1 MKKRDEVLV
10 GILITA
16 ALAIA
21 IVGSLWL
28 ARGGL
33 SKGYPLYAKF
43 PWGAGLKQGQPVLL
57 VGVNVGYVDNVELKQ
72 NGTLVTTMRIVND
85 YKVPLGTSARVVA
98 NGIFG
103 DMAIALTPVKP
114 NPQSFKSG
122 DTIPVAPSAPGLSE
136 ITAKADSVG
145 TSVNA
150 LTREM
155 EREMVAGGGIRDMR
169 QALAGTNRLIAQ
181 FTVIAAEQNRQL
193 SATQEAVRRATTAI
207 DPVKIDSTVT
217 NLRTASA
224 NMAELTGDMKATT
237 ARIDSILAKVDHGD
251 GTAAKLLNDPG
262 VYNDVRML
270 LQRIDSLTA
279 DFKAN
284 PRKYINLKIF

>member
-1 MKKRDEVLV
+1 MKKRDEILV
-10 GILITA
+10 GILIAA

-72 NGTLVTTMRIVND
+72 DGILVTTMRIVSD

-103 DMAIALTPVKP
+103 DMAIALTPIRP
-114 NPQSFKSG
+114 NPRSFNSG
-122 DTIPVAPSAPGLSE
+122 DTIPVGPSSPGLSE

-145 TSVNA
+145 KSVNA
-150 LTREM
+150 ITAEM
-155 EREMVAGGGIRDMR
+155 ERELVTGGGIRDMR
-169 QALAGTNRLIAQ
+169 LALAGTSRLVAQ
-181 FTVIAAEQNRQL
+181 FAILAAEQNRQL
-193 SATQEAVRRATTAI
+193 TATQEALRRAATAV
-207 DPVKIDSTVT
+207 DPVKVDSTVS

-224 NMAELTGDMKATT
+224 NMAALTNDMRGTT
-237 ARIDSILAKVDHGD
+237 ARLDSILAKVDSGP
-251 GTAAKLLNDPG
+251 GTMAKLLNDPG
-262 VYNDVRML
+262 IYNDVRML
-270 LQRIDSLTA
+270 LQRVDSLTL

>member
-16 ALAIA
+16 ALAVA

-57 VGVNVGYVDNVELKQ
+57 VGVNVGYVDKVELNQ
-72 NGTLVTTMRIVND
+72 NGTLVTTMRIVDD
-85 YKVPLGTSARVVA
+85 YRVPVGSSARVVA

-103 DMAIALTPVKP
+103 DMAIALTPIKP
-114 NPQSFKSG
+114 NPVAFKSG
-122 DTIPVAPSAPGLSE
+122 DTIPVGPSAPGLSE

-155 EREMVAGGGIRDMR
+155 ERELVAGGGIRDMR

-181 FTVIAAEQNRQL
+181 LAVVAAEQNRQL
-193 SATQEAVRRATTAI
+193 TATQEAVRRATTAV
-207 DPVKIDSTVT
+207 DPAKIDSTVT
-217 NLRTASA
+217 NLRAASA
-224 NMAELTGDMKATT
+224 NIATLTNDMKATT
-237 ARIDSILAKVDHGD
+237 ARIDSILAKVDNGN
-251 GTAAKLLNDPG
+251 GTVAKLLNDPG
-262 VYNDVRML
+262 IYNDVRKL
-270 LQRIDSLTA
+270 LQRVDSLTL

>member
-1 MKKRDEVLV
+1 MKKRDDVLV

-16 ALAIA
+16 ALAVA

-57 VGVNVGYVDNVELKQ
+57 VGVNVGYVDKVELNQ
-72 NGTLVTTMRIVND
+72 NGTLVTTMRIVD
-85 YKVPLGTSARVVA
+85 EYRVPVGSSARVVA

-103 DMAIALTPVKP
+103 DMAIALTPIKP
-114 NPQSFKSG
+114 NPVAFKSG
-122 DTIPVAPSAPGLSE
+122 DTIPVAPSAPGLTE
-136 ITAKADSVG
+136 LTAKADSVG

-155 EREMVAGGGIRDMR
+155 ERELVAGGGIRDMR
-169 QALAGTNRLIAQ
+169 KALAGANRLIAQ
-181 FTVIAAEQNRQL
+181 LVVVAAEQNRQL
-193 SATQEAVRRATTAI
+193 TATQEAVRRATTAV
-207 DPVKIDSTVT
+207 DPAKIDSTVT
-217 NLRTASA
+217 NLRTTSA
-224 NMAELTGDMKATT
+224 NMAVLTNDMKATT
-237 ARIDSILAKVDHGD
+237 ARIDSILAKVDNGN
-251 GTAAKLLNDPG
+251 GTVAKLLNDPG
-262 VYNDVRML
+262 IYDDVRKL
-270 LQRIDSLTA
+270 LQRVDSLTL